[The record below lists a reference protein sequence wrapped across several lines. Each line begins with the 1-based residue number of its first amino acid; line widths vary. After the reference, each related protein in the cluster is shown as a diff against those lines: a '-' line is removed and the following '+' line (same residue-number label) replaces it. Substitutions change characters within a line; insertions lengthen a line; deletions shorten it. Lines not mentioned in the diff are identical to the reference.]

1 MFARKSKSSTNSQSV
16 SSECLSQES
25 SSQERKSMTKR
36 EPSASSN
43 LIQEGHLIA
52 NLEAVNKKQAITE
65 LAKLAAPITGLSE
78 HVIFD
83 VLFAR
88 EKLGTTG
95 VGHGIAIP
103 HGKVENVDKVYGF
116 FARIE
121 QPIDF
126 EAIDEKP
133 VDLLFMMLAP
143 HDAGADHLKA
153 LAKISRMF
161 REKAFC
167 EKLRGAPDAKTLYA
181 LLSEGEK
188 NVEAAN

>member
-1 MFARKSKSSTNSQSV
+1 MLARKQQTQKQA
-16 SSECLSQES
+16 SENKTPE
-25 SSQERKSMTKR
+25 KKNMTKR
-36 EPSASSN
+36 EPTDG
-43 LIQEGHLIA
+43 LIREGHILA
-52 NLEAVNKKQAITE
+52 NLNAQNKKQALHE

-78 HVIFD
+78 HVVFD

-103 HGKVENVDKVYGF
+103 HGKIENTDKVFGF
-116 FARIE
+116 FARLS

-133 VDLLFMMLAP
+133 VDLLFMLLAP

-167 EKLRGAPDAKTLYA
+167 DKLRAASDAKALYA

-188 NVEAAN
+188 NVESPN

>member
-1 MFARKSKSSTNSQSV
+1 MLARKPQSIKSSENKTP
-16 SSECLSQES
+16 EY
-25 SSQERKSMTKR
+25 KPMTKR
-36 EPSASSN
+36 ETTAG
-43 LIQEGHLIA
+43 LIREGHIIA
-52 NLEAVNKKQAITE
+52 DLKVDNKKQALHE

-78 HVIFD
+78 HVVFD

-103 HGKVENVDKVYGF
+103 HGKIENTDKVFGF
-116 FARIE
+116 FARLS

-133 VDLLFMMLAP
+133 VDLLFMLLAP

-167 EKLRGAPDAKTLYA
+167 EKLRAANDAKALYA

>member
-1 MFARKSKSSTNSQSV
+1 
-16 SSECLSQES
+16 
-25 SSQERKSMTKR
+25 MTKR
-36 EPSASSN
+36 EPSGSEKNGAKDN
-43 LIQEGHLIA
+43 LIRDGHIIA
-52 NLEAVNKKQAITE
+52 NLTIENKKQALTE

-78 HVIFD
+78 HVVFD

-103 HGKVENVDKVYGF
+103 HGKIENADKVYGF
-116 FARIE
+116 FARLS

-133 VDLLFMMLAP
+133 VDLLFMLLAP

-153 LAKISRMF
+153 LAKVSRMF

-167 EKLRGAPDAKTLYA
+167 EKLRAAPDAKTLYA

-188 NVEAAN
+188 NVETNG

>member
-1 MFARKSKSSTNSQSV
+1 
-16 SSECLSQES
+16 
-25 SSQERKSMTKR
+25 MTKR
-36 EPSASSN
+36 TTTGTTPGT
-43 LIQEGHLIA
+43 LIGENHILFD
-52 NLEAVNKKQAITE
+52 LTVDNKIQGLRE
-65 LAKLAAPITGLSE
+65 LAKLAAPVTGLSE

-103 HGKVENVDKVYGF
+103 HGKIENTDKVYGF
-116 FARIE
+116 FARLS

-133 VDLLFMMLAP
+133 VDLLFMLLAP

-153 LAKISRMF
+153 LAKVSRMF
-161 REKAFC
+161 RQKEFC
-167 EKLRGAPDAKTLYA
+167 EKLRAAKDNKALYA
-181 LLSEGEK
+181 LLSEGEED
-188 NVEAAN
+188 VEAPL

>member
-1 MFARKSKSSTNSQSV
+1 MFARKTK
-16 SSECLSQES
+16 LSPSPES
-25 SSQERKSMTKR
+25 NIMTKR
-36 EPSASSN
+36 DTSGPQKDN
-43 LIQEGHLIA
+43 LIRDGHIIA
-52 NLEAVNKKQAITE
+52 NLTVENKKQALAE
-65 LAKLAAPITGLSE
+65 LAKLASPITGLSE
-78 HVIFD
+78 HVVFE

-103 HGKVENVDKVYGF
+103 HGKIENADKVYGF
-116 FARIE
+116 FARLA

-133 VDLLFMMLAP
+133 VDLLFMLLAP

-153 LAKISRMF
+153 LAKVSRMF

-167 EKLRGAPDAKTLYA
+167 EKLRAAPDAKALYA

-188 NVEAAN
+188 NVEANS